1 MILAAVE
8 LAAPGIQLVL
18 RCSQAASHPHTL
30 EGEGAA
36 VGLFG
41 HGSFEKAGCIYM
53 TNEELASMIQSGERG
68 KVLELW
74 EQVRRFA
81 CQQGKK
87 WAAYHGHGMEIED
100 YAQVGFLA
108 MLDALGS
115 WKRAGG
121 SFITWYAMRLKAAFT
136 ASSGQRTQRDRM
148 DPLQTSM
155 SLEMPLQDGDGK
167 QISLAD
173 VIPDKSA
180 ERDVEQVVERDF
192 AERRRAAVRQAL
204 VGLPE
209 DQRRAVI
216 LRYWAGKPVDPK
228 IHREALRALRR
239 PAVSRGLRQYL

>member
-8 LAAPGIQLVL
+8 LAAPRIPLVL

-216 LRYWAGKPVDPK
+216 LRYWAGQPVDPK

>member
-1 MILAAVE
+1 
-8 LAAPGIQLVL
+8 
-18 RCSQAASHPHTL
+18 
-30 EGEGAA
+30 
-36 VGLFG
+36 
-41 HGSFEKAGCIYM
+41 
-53 TNEELASMIQSGERG
+53 MIQSGERG

-81 CQQGKK
+81 WQQGKK

-115 WKRAGG
+115 WKRAEGR
-121 SFITWYAMRLKAAFT
+121 FITWYAMRLKAAFT

-148 DPLQTSM
+148 DPLQASM
-155 SLEMPLQDGDGK
+155 SLEMPLRVGDGK
-167 QISLAD
+167 QIFLAD

-180 ERDVEQVVERDF
+180 ERDVERVVERDF
-192 AERRRAAVRQAL
+192 VERRRTAVRQAL

-216 LRYWAGKPVDPK
+216 LRYWAGVPVDPK

-239 PAVSRGLRQYL
+239 PAVSRGLLEYL

>member
-41 HGSFEKAGCIYM
+41 HGSFEKAECIYM

-155 SLEMPLQDGDGK
+155 SLEMPLQDGEGK

-180 ERDVEQVVERDF
+180 ERDMEQVVERDF

>member
-1 MILAAVE
+1 M
-8 LAAPGIQLVL
+8 GLV
-18 RCSQAASHPHTL
+18 
-30 EGEGAA
+30 
-36 VGLFG
+36 G

-81 CQQGKK
+81 WQQGKK
-87 WAAYHGHGMEIED
+87 WAAYHGHGMEVED

-115 WKRAGG
+115 WKNGEGR
-121 SFITWYAMRLKAAFT
+121 FLTWYAMRLKAAFT

-180 ERDVEQVVERDF
+180 ERD
-192 AERRRAAVRQAL
+192 
-204 VGLPE
+204 G
-209 DQRRAVI
+209 
-216 LRYWAGKPVDPK
+216 
-228 IHREALRALRR
+228 
-239 PAVSRGLRQYL
+239 

>member
-1 MILAAVE
+1 M
-8 LAAPGIQLVL
+8 GLV
-18 RCSQAASHPHTL
+18 
-30 EGEGAA
+30 
-36 VGLFG
+36 G

-180 ERDVEQVVERDF
+180 ERDVERVVELDF
-192 AERRRAAVRQAL
+192 ARRRRAAVRQAL
-204 VGLPE
+204 SGLPE

-216 LRYWAGKPVDPK
+216 LRYWAGQPVDPK
-228 IHREALRALRR
+228 THQEALRALRR
-239 PAVSRGLRQYL
+239 PAVSRGLREYL

>member
-192 AERRRAAVRQAL
+192 VERRRAAVRQAL

-216 LRYWAGKPVDPK
+216 LRYWAGQPVDPK

>member
-1 MILAAVE
+1 M
-8 LAAPGIQLVL
+8 
-18 RCSQAASHPHTL
+18 RL
-30 EGEGAA
+30 EIWEK
-36 VGLFG
+36 
-41 HGSFEKAGCIYM
+41 HSCFEKAGCIYM

-81 CQQGKK
+81 WQQGKK

-115 WKRAGG
+115 WKRAEGR
-121 SFITWYAMRLKAAFT
+121 FITWYAMRLKAAFT

-148 DPLQTSM
+148 DPLQASM
-155 SLEMPLQDGDGK
+155 SLEMPLRDGDGK
-167 QISLAD
+167 QIFLAD
-173 VIPDKSA
+173 VIPDKSV
-180 ERDVEQVVERDF
+180 ERDVERVVERDF
-192 AERRRAAVRQAL
+192 VERRRTAVRQAL

-216 LRYWAGKPVDPK
+216 LRYWAGVPVDPK

-239 PAVSRGLRQYL
+239 PAVSRGLLEYL

>member
-41 HGSFEKAGCIYM
+41 HGSFEKAECIYM

-155 SLEMPLQDGDGK
+155 SLEMPLQDGEGK
-167 QISLAD
+167 QSVPRFLPSERYSVLSRYGLVQLAMT
-173 VIPDKSA
+173 A
-180 ERDVEQVVERDF
+180 
-192 AERRRAAVRQAL
+192 
-204 VGLPE
+204 
-209 DQRRAVI
+209 
-216 LRYWAGKPVDPK
+216 
-228 IHREALRALRR
+228 
-239 PAVSRGLRQYL
+239 PAVLSSAFQSYKKWAAREWAAHLLLCGFCLPRTRFCITAF

>member
-41 HGSFEKAGCIYM
+41 HGSFEKAECIYM

-155 SLEMPLQDGDGK
+155 SLEMPLQDGEGK

>member
-41 HGSFEKAGCIYM
+41 HGSFEKAECIYM
-53 TNEELASMIQSGERG
+53 TNEELTSMIQSGERG

-155 SLEMPLQDGDGK
+155 SLEMPLQDGEGK

-180 ERDVEQVVERDF
+180 ERDMEQVVERDF

>member
-216 LRYWAGKPVDPK
+216 LRYWAGQPVDPK

>member
-1 MILAAVE
+1 M
-8 LAAPGIQLVL
+8 GLV
-18 RCSQAASHPHTL
+18 
-30 EGEGAA
+30 
-36 VGLFG
+36 G

-155 SLEMPLQDGDGK
+155 SLEMPLQDGEGK

-180 ERDVEQVVERDF
+180 ERDMEQVVERDF

>member
-8 LAAPGIQLVL
+8 LAAPRIPLVL

-192 AERRRAAVRQAL
+192 VERRRAAVRQAL

-216 LRYWAGKPVDPK
+216 LRYWAGQPVDPK

>member
-1 MILAAVE
+1 M
-8 LAAPGIQLVL
+8 
-18 RCSQAASHPHTL
+18 S
-30 EGEGAA
+30 
-36 VGLFG
+36 
-41 HGSFEKAGCIYM
+41 
-53 TNEELASMIQSGERG
+53 NEELASMIQSGERG

-155 SLEMPLQDGDGK
+155 SLEMPLQDGEGK

-180 ERDVEQVVERDF
+180 ERDMEQVVERDF

>member
-8 LAAPGIQLVL
+8 LAAPRIPLVL

-41 HGSFEKAGCIYM
+41 HGSFEKAECIYM

-216 LRYWAGKPVDPK
+216 LRYWAGQPVDPK